1 MDGFPNGPAARAGY
15 AWADDLSE
23 RAALS
28 DTNTG
33 SNRFAGKSHDGNGV
47 TAFEFQVPVLVVGG
61 GACGCIAALAA
72 HEAGAQVLLA
82 EQDARPAGSTAM
94 SQGLIC
100 AAGTRS
106 QAEHGINDNA
116 DRFYADI
123 LAKTRGATDP
133 QIARM
138 IADNAGPTLDWM
150 VQVLDLP
157 WQLDTGFRAAYG
169 HSVQRVHGWH
179 GRGGTE
185 MIQLLHQRLADRG
198 IDVLSQARLVDVVAD
213 ATGRVQGAVFER
225 PDGVHEAVGCAA
237 LILASGGFAAN
248 REMVATYMPEAAA
261 ARYNGHEGNRGDG
274 IMLGARLGGAL
285 ADMGSYQ
292 GYAMLTDPQAI
303 SVPPGVII
311 DGGVIVNAQGA
322 RFVDEMADI
331 AGMVHQIMA
340 QPGGLGWVIFDD
352 RIAQACAYIPEMAT
366 LGMLNAARSGR
377 TSADLARTI
386 GVDPATLTATL
397 DAAARACAQGQG
409 DAFGREWRAD
419 CPPPAAPLHAF
430 RVGGA
435 IYHTQGGLQTDGRA
449 RVMRADGSA
458 LPNLFAGGGAAR
470 GVSGPSSWGYL
481 PAMGLCAAVTTGRI
495 AGQTAAS
502 LAG

>member
-1 MDGFPNGPAARAGY
+1 MT
-15 AWADDLSE
+15 E
-23 RAALS
+23 
-28 DTNTG
+28 
-33 SNRFAGKSHDGNGV
+33 
-47 TAFEFQVPVLVVGG
+47 FEFHVPVLVVGG

-72 HEAGAQVLLA
+72 HGAGAGVLLA

-106 QAEHGINDNA
+106 QADHGVIDSA

-123 LAKTRGATDP
+123 LAKTRGQTDP
-133 QIARM
+133 RLARAIAEG
-138 IADNAGPTLDWM
+138 AGPTLDWM
-150 VQVLDLP
+150 VETHDLP

-179 GRGGTE
+179 GRGGTD
-185 MIQLLHQRLADRG
+185 MIQLLHQRLGDRQ
-198 IDVLSQARLVDVVAD
+198 IDVLLQARLVDVIAD
-213 ATGRVQGAVFER
+213 PDARVRGAVFER
-225 PDGVHEAVGCAA
+225 PDGSREAVGCDA

-248 REMVATYMPEAAA
+248 RAMVAAYMPEAAR
-261 ARYNGHEGNRGDG
+261 ARYNGHEGNHGEG

-311 DGGVIVNAQGA
+311 EGGVIVNALGH

-340 QPGGLGWVIFDD
+340 QPEGVGWVIFDD
-352 RIAQACAYIPEMAT
+352 RIAQACAYIPEMT
-366 LGMLNAARSGR
+366 MLGALNAARTGA
-377 TSADLARTI
+377 TAGDLARAI
-386 GVDPATLTATL
+386 GL
-397 DAAARACAQGQG
+397 DAAALAQTLAFHEGSA
-409 DAFGREWRAD
+409 DPFGREWSAQ
-419 CPPPAAPLHAF
+419 CPPPVPPYHAF
-430 RVGGA
+430 RVVGA
-435 IYHTQGGLQTDGRA
+435 IYHTQGGLQTDGLA
-449 RVMRADGSA
+449 HVLRADGSA

-495 AGQTAAS
+495 AGQAAAA
-502 LAG
+502 LTG